1 MVGFAVVAGKTVKI
15 QVVDGPALALKA
27 KAERTV
33 TWVNRAPR
41 GPILGRDGTVLA
53 SSAVSYDIGAN
64 QRLISQYE
72 RIEEQEDPA
81 TGRTTEVVTGHGAA
95 AAAELIAPVLGVDA
109 QELGAKMVGDSTY
122 VVIAQAVTPDT
133 WRRVNALAIHGI
145 EPDQRTRRSYP
156 AGTVAGNV
164 VGYTYEN
171 DVRELVGNAGI
182 EMSQNEVLTGTNGEG
197 SVEIGKTGAIIPT
210 GEHEEV
216 PARPGATVRLTL
228 DPNLQT
234 IAQDAIDKVV
244 VAQGA
249 DWGAAVVMEP
259 ATGKVLVL
267 ADSRSVDPG
276 DPGASAEADR
286 TARSVEAVFEP
297 GSVGKVIT
305 FAAALEEGVLRPE
318 DPFTVPY
325 TWTAPNGEVFRD
337 SHEHPVESLTA
348 AQVLAESSN
357 VGTVQIGDLMPDDV
371 RHGYIERFG
380 FGRVTGI
387 EMPAESPGILTPAS
401 DWDDRTRYTTMFG
414 QGIAGTTL
422 QAVQVLAAVANKGVL
437 VPPRVIDAWIDADGE
452 ERAQK
457 TPAGRRVMSEEH
469 AATLTEMLIGVTQ
482 EGGTAEAASIDGYLV
497 AGKTGTTEILTESG
511 TVASFVGFT
520 PARDPAIAVAVVVYR
535 PGDTYGGT
543 VSAPVFRAIALA
555 AMHSLGIA
563 PDPAVI
569 AAQAADEADARAGV
583 DADGS
588 DGAGAPPAPGGAGAS
603 PAPDGASPAPG
614 GDGATPAP
622 DGG

>member
-210 GEHEEV
+210 GEQEETEAV
-216 PARPGATVRLTL
+216 PGTAVRTTISP
-228 DPNLQT
+228 DLQA
-234 IAQDAIDKVV
+234 IAQEAIDEAVK
-244 VAQGA
+244 AQGA
-249 DWGAAVVMEP
+249 GWGCVVVMEP
-259 ATGKVLVL
+259 STGKLLVL
-267 ADSRSVDPG
+267 ADSNAVNPADVE
-276 DPGASAEADR
+276 ATAEEDR
-286 TARSVEAVFEP
+286 TARSVQAIFEP
-297 GSVGKVIT
+297 GSVGKVMT
-305 FAAALEEGVLRPE
+305 FAAALEEGVITPE
-318 DPFTVPY
+318 DSWTVPY
-325 TWTAPNGEVFRD
+325 TWTAANGQTFRD
-337 SHEHPVESLTA
+337 SHEHDVQRLTS

-357 VGTVQIGDLMPDDV
+357 VGTVQIGEKLSSDV
-371 RHGYIERFG
+371 RHSYIERFG
-380 FGRVTGI
+380 FGSLTGI
-387 EMPAESPGILTPAS
+387 EMPAESAGMLGAAS
-401 DWDDRTRYTTMFG
+401 DWDDRTNYTTMFG
-414 QGIAGTTL
+414 QGIAGTAL
-422 QAVQVLAAVANKGVL
+422 QSAQVLATVANKGVR
-437 VPPRVIDAWIDADGE
+437 VAPRIIDAWIDSKGNETPQTQPEGE
-452 ERAQK
+452 
-457 TPAGRRVMSEEH
+457 RVISES
-469 AATLTEMLIGVTQ
+469 AAASLTEMLIGVTQ

-497 AGKTGTTEILTESG
+497 AGKTGTTEILTEDG

-520 PARDPAIAVAVVVYR
+520 PARDPAIAVAVIVYR
-535 PGDTYGGT
+535 PRDTYGGT
-543 VSAPVFRAIALA
+543 VSAPVFRKIALA
-555 AMHSLGIA
+555 TMHSLGIA
-563 PDPAVI
+563 PDPSVTAT
-569 AAQAADEADARAGV
+569 QAAVQADADAAHAAEEAGE
-583 DADGS
+583 GH
-588 DGAGAPPAPGGAGAS
+588 G
-603 PAPDGASPAPG
+603 
-614 GDGATPAP
+614 
-622 DGG
+622 

>member
-171 DVRELVGNAGI
+171 EVRELVGNAGI

-210 GEHEEV
+210 GEQEETEAV
-216 PARPGATVRLTL
+216 PGTAVRTTISP
-228 DPNLQT
+228 DLQA
-234 IAQDAIDKVV
+234 IAQEAIDEAVK
-244 VAQGA
+244 AQGA
-249 DWGAAVVMEP
+249 GWGCVVVMEP
-259 ATGKVLVL
+259 STGKLLVL
-267 ADSRSVDPG
+267 ADSNAVNPADVE
-276 DPGASAEADR
+276 ATAEEDR
-286 TARSVEAVFEP
+286 TARSVQAIFEP
-297 GSVGKVIT
+297 GSVGKVMT
-305 FAAALEEGVLRPE
+305 FAAALEEGVITPE
-318 DPFTVPY
+318 DSWTVPY
-325 TWTAPNGEVFRD
+325 TWTAANGQTFRD
-337 SHEHPVESLTA
+337 SHEHDVQRLTS

-357 VGTVQIGDLMPDDV
+357 VGTVQIGEKLSSDV
-371 RHGYIERFG
+371 RHSYIERFG
-380 FGRVTGI
+380 FGSLTGI
-387 EMPAESPGILTPAS
+387 EMPAESAGMLGAAS
-401 DWDDRTRYTTMFG
+401 DWDDRTNYTTMFG
-414 QGIAGTTL
+414 QGIAGTAL
-422 QAVQVLAAVANKGVL
+422 QSAQVLATVANKGVR
-437 VPPRVIDAWIDADGE
+437 VAPRIIDAWIDSKGNETPQTQPEGE
-452 ERAQK
+452 
-457 TPAGRRVMSEEH
+457 RVISES
-469 AATLTEMLIGVTQ
+469 AAASLTEMLIGVTQ

-497 AGKTGTTEILTESG
+497 AGKTGTTEILTEDG

-520 PARDPAIAVAVVVYR
+520 PARDPAIAVAVIVYR
-535 PGDTYGGT
+535 PRDTYGGT
-543 VSAPVFRAIALA
+543 VSAPVFRKIALA
-555 AMHSLGIA
+555 TMHSLGIA
-563 PDPAVI
+563 PDPSVTAT
-569 AAQAADEADARAGV
+569 QAAVQADADAAHAAEEAGE
-583 DADGS
+583 GH
-588 DGAGAPPAPGGAGAS
+588 G
-603 PAPDGASPAPG
+603 
-614 GDGATPAP
+614 
-622 DGG
+622 